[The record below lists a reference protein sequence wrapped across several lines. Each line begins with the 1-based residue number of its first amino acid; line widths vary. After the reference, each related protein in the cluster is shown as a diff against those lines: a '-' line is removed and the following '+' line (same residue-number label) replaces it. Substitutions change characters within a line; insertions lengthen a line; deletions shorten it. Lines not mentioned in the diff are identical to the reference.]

1 VLISTDKAVNPTS
14 VLGATKRIAERIVL
28 ELPSLCAATTDFR
41 AVRFGNVLG
50 SDGSV
55 VPLFRRQISAG
66 GPVKVTHPEVTRY
79 FMTIPESVQLVLQAA
94 ALPEAERRIS
104 ILDMGQ
110 PVRILELAEHLI
122 RLSGLEPYRDIQI
135 AFSGLRPGEKLAEE
149 LVACSEGS
157 VATSTEKVRVIERN
171 GADGTAVE
179 RGLDRLRTALAHGT
193 RDELIA
199 AICALVPE
207 YVPWQTG
214 ERPAVIS
221 VAPPPA
227 VPLPAPAPVR
237 IPRATPEPRAP
248 LRPAYARPSGAEG
261 LPKPASA

>member
-1 VLISTDKAVNPTS
+1 
-14 VLGATKRIAERIVL
+14 
-28 ELPSLCAATTDFR
+28 
-41 AVRFGNVLG
+41 LG

-55 VPLFRRQISAG
+55 VPLFQRQISAG

-94 ALPEAERRIS
+94 ALPEAARRIS
-104 ILDMGQ
+104 ILEMGQ

-135 AFSGLRPGEKLAEE
+135 SFSGLRPGEKLAEE

-179 RGLDRLRTALAHGT
+179 RGLEHLRTTLVHGT
-193 RDELIA
+193 REQIIT
-199 AICALVPE
+199 AISALVPE
-207 YVPWQTG
+207 YVPWQTS
-214 ERPAVIS
+214 ERPA
-221 VAPPPA
+221 A
-227 VPLPAPAPVR
+227 VPAPVTQAVPAPLPVR
-237 IPRATPEPRAP
+237 MPRATPEPRAP
-248 LRPAYARPSGAEG
+248 LRPAYARPTGAEG
-261 LPKPASA
+261 LPKSATA